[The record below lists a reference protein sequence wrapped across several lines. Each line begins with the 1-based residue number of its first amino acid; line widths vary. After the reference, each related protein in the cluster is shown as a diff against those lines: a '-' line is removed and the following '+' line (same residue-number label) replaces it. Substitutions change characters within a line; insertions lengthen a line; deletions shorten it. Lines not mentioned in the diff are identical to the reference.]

1 MPPRHE
7 AYGHLRR
14 ELRGHAVLT
23 TYGAT
28 RLTSGGFPPVSTQA
42 L

>member
-1 MPPRHE
+1 MR
-7 AYGHLRR
+7 RMDTSVR
-14 ELRGHAVLT
+14 ELRCYAVST